1 MAIWTKTVV
10 YRSRS
15 QEDWAKARQL
25 LSEAGVENQPFA
37 AEEPPVAG
45 CGAKIHPGRM
55 FHTDRFPSTIYRIEV
70 SPSDAEKA
78 KKILNG
84 KVMPVL
90 PIGYGI

>member
-1 MAIWTKTVV
+1 MAIWTTTVV

-15 QEDWAKARQL
+15 REDWEKARQL
-25 LSEAGVENQPFA
+25 LSEAGVENRPFA

-55 FHTDRFPSTIYRIEV
+55 FHTDRFSSTIYRIEV
-70 SPSDAEKA
+70 LSSDAEKA
-78 KKILNG
+78 EKILDG

-90 PIGYGI
+90 SIGYSI